1 MQQMS
6 QMTSSVWFFKTFRAR
21 IDLMTSSI
29 SNKPQSYLEQ
39 ALNANMH
46 GFIFSK
52 DNVVAIENY
61 KRFFFVK
68 NQNLGQDAK

>member
-1 MQQMS
+1 
-6 QMTSSVWFFKTFRAR
+6 
-21 IDLMTSSI
+21 MTSSI

-61 KRFFFVK
+61 KRFWLFFFGE

>member
-1 MQQMS
+1 
-6 QMTSSVWFFKTFRAR
+6 
-21 IDLMTSSI
+21 MTSSI

-46 GFIFSK
+46 GFIFTK

-61 KRFFFVK
+61 KRFWLLFFVE